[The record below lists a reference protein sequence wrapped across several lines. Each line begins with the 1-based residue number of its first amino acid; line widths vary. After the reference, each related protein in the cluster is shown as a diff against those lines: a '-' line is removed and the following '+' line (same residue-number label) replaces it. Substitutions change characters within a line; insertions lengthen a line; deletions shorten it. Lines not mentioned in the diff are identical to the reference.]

1 MSIAIYEA
9 TLQYFH
15 YNLYERAS
23 KIYIDN
29 GRSCGVIGGVNVL
42 IVFFSLAMSLIETPC
57 AIDRL
62 LFLSHFVLLYNINQ
76 QYRNFIRQIN
86 IAQVGCQKPL
96 FICAAA

>member
-29 GRSCGVIGGVNVL
+29 GRSCGVIGG
-42 IVFFSLAMSLIETPC
+42 SM
-57 AIDRL
+57 
-62 LFLSHFVLLYNINQ
+62 Y
-76 QYRNFIRQIN
+76 
-86 IAQVGCQKPL
+86 
-96 FICAAA
+96 